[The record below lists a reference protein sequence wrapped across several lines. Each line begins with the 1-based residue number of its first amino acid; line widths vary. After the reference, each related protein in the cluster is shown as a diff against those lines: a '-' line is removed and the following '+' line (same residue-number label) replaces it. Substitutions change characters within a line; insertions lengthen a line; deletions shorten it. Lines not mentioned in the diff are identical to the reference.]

1 MVNVARQID
10 LGSDPDDND
19 ELDSTGR
26 SSSRPQPVDTDA
38 ELEIEIE
45 KNRRRR
51 VWWEVVYYDLCVFYP
66 SSNFS
71 TVLLFCL
78 LFASP
83 ARYCF
88 RDQSHC
94 DRKLTLLLRFISD
107 SMNHPPLIAPA
118 HIPMPPPS
126 IHPPTP
132 LREYLTD
139 RQLDPTSLLYDT
151 SAPYTTL
158 LPNFLNDG
166 ADIMSEFE
174 LRCRCVG
181 RPAIIL

>member
-19 ELDSTGR
+19 EPDSTSG
-26 SSSRPQPVDTDA
+26 SSPRPPLVDNDA
-38 ELEIEIE
+38 ELEIELE

-66 SSNFS
+66 SSP
-71 TVLLFCL
+71 LLCL

-83 ARYCF
+83 ARHCF
-88 RDQSHC
+88 RDRSHC

-118 HIPMPPPS
+118 YIPLPS
-126 IHPPTP
+126 PSTHPPTP
-132 LREYLTD
+132 LREYLTS

-158 LPNFLNDG
+158 LPNSLNDG
-166 ADIMSEFE
+166 AGIMSEFE

-181 RPAIIL
+181 GPANIS